1 MTFNDKNFMLKNQAA
16 KQLYTAVQDQPIFD
30 YHCHLDPKEIFE
42 DKVFENIVDLWLGGD
57 HYKWRLM
64 RANGISEEE
73 ITGSAS
79 KLDKFKAFARTLQ
92 RSYGNP
98 VYHWSAMELKNVF
111 GIEEVLTEENAEEI
125 YNRLNTYLLENKV
138 SPRKLIADSKV
149 TFIGTTDHPL
159 DTLEWHQ
166 KLAED
171 KSFETIVAPTFRPDE
186 AFIEHHNFK
195 GFLDKLSQATGKEMT
210 EFKDFISAM
219 EDRIAYFAENGCK
232 ASDISFTEI
241 VFEAAEESDLNELL
255 AKVKDGYKPNAQ
267 EVKQWQTA
275 VFAELCQLYKKY
287 GFVTQ
292 VHFGALRNNHSKL
305 YQKLGAD
312 VGIDSLGDQTSLTS
326 NMNKLL
332 DNLVQKD
339 ALPKMI
345 WYNLNP
351 SYNIA
356 VANTLANFQANEEG
370 VKSYLQFGAGWW
382 FADTKLGMISQMNAL
397 AEQGMLANFVGMLTD
412 SRSFLSYQRHD
423 YFRRILCTYLGEW
436 IEEGEVPEDYEALG
450 HMAKDIAY
458 HNAVNY
464 FKHE

>member
-1 MTFNDKNFMLKNQAA
+1 MTFNDENFMLKNEPAR
-16 KQLYTAVQDQPIFD
+16 KLYQQIKEQPIFD

-42 DKVFENIVDLWLGGD
+42 DRVYDNIVDLWLGGD

-79 KLDKFKAFARTLQ
+79 RLDKFKAFARTLE
-92 RSYGNP
+92 RAYGNP

-111 GIEEVLTEENAEEI
+111 GIEETLTESNAESI
-125 YNRLNTYLLENKV
+125 YNDLNAYLVEHQI

-159 DTLEWHQ
+159 DDLKWHQ
-166 KLAED
+166 KLAAD
-171 KSFETIVAPTFRPDE
+171 NTFETVVAPTFRPDE
-186 AFIEHHNFK
+186 AFIEHRNF
-195 GFLDKLSQATGKEMT
+195 GHFLTRLEEVTGLELS
-210 EFKDFISAM
+210 DFDSFMAAL
-219 EDRIAYFAENGCK
+219 EQRIAYFAEHGCK

-241 VFEAAEESDLNELL
+241 IFEPADKVGLNQLL
-255 AKVKDGYKPNAQ
+255 TQVRAGYQPTQ
-267 EVKQWQTA
+267 LEIHQWQTA
-275 VFAELCQLYKKY
+275 VFAELCRLYKAY

-292 VHFGALRNNHSKL
+292 VHFGALRNNHSGI

-312 VGIDSLGDQTSLTS
+312 VGVDSLGDQTALAI
-326 NMNKLL
+326 NMNRLL
-332 DNLVQKD
+332 DDLVKKD

-351 SYNIA
+351 AYNIA
-356 VANTLANFQANEEG
+356 VANTLQNFQANEEG
-370 VKSYLQFGAGWW
+370 VPGYLQFGAGWW

-423 YFRRILCTYLGEW
+423 YFRRILATYLGEW
-436 IEEGEVPEDYEALG
+436 IVDGEVPEDYEALG
-450 HMAKDIAY
+450 KVAKDISY
-458 HNAVNY
+458 HNAVAY
-464 FKHE
+464 FA